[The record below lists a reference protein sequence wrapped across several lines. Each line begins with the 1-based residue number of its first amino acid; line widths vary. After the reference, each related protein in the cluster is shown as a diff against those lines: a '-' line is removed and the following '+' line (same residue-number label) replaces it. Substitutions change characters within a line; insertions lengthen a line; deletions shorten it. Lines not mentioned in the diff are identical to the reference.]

1 MTTIDNVPWIINDYT
16 NTLLMFTLI
25 FISAPKIAT
34 KFNITLVLIVGA
46 LFTWGD
52 FYVIGVSD
60 VLVIPL
66 CFYLFR
72 KSESKFVEKI
82 LVFLMSYFVCFLSMG
97 VGNNVE
103 TYIFPYTQSLNTLD
117 STIAIMIVVVVS
129 YVFALSVYY
138 VVIRLIRK
146 FKLEYIFKDT
156 VVEWII
162 TISLS
167 ILTILEL
174 TMNVIGSNL
183 GIQQMYIGIT
193 LTILMI
199 TIIFISIGVIVFV
212 AGHLNKVKAD
222 YELQQ
227 INERNAYINGL
238 ENKNNELRRFKHDYK
253 NFLLSLS
260 ASIENNDQD
269 DSEIVQRLLNYA
281 DVNLKN
287 NTKPSDANLYKINDK
302 LIRGIIITKIMIARD
317 KGIQTDVEIAENVEI
332 PQKSSI
338 DITRILGILFDNA
351 IEASL
356 KNPKPELDF
365 ALISYDES
373 IEFVFKNNVDPSL
386 KIEMNKIYNNGY
398 STKSDHN
405 GLGLATVKQIVN
417 SNKNFLLQTKFENAE
432 FSTVLTSIKIN

>member
-1 MTTIDNVPWIINDYT
+1 
-16 NTLLMFTLI
+16 
-25 FISAPKIAT
+25 
-34 KFNITLVLIVGA
+34 
-46 LFTWGD
+46 
-52 FYVIGVSD
+52 
-60 VLVIPL
+60 
-66 CFYLFR
+66 
-72 KSESKFVEKI
+72 
-82 LVFLMSYFVCFLSMG
+82 
-97 VGNNVE
+97 
-103 TYIFPYTQSLNTLD
+103 
-117 STIAIMIVVVVS
+117 MIV
-129 YVFALSVYY
+129 F
-138 VVIRLIRK
+138 
-146 FKLEYIFKDT
+146 
-156 VVEWII
+156 
-162 TISLS
+162 
-167 ILTILEL
+167 IL
-174 TMNVIGSNL
+174 
-183 GIQQMYIGIT
+183 
-193 LTILMI
+193 
-199 TIIFISIGVIVFV
+199 
-212 AGHLNKVKAD
+212 GHLSKVKAD

-238 ENKNNELRRFKHDYK
+238 ENKNSELRRFKHDYK

-260 ASIENNDQD
+260 VSIENNQD

-287 NTKPSDANLYKINDK
+287 DTKLNDANLYKINDK

-317 KGIQTDVEIAENVEI
+317 KGVQTNVEI
-332 PQKSSI
+332 DKDIEISKRTSV

-356 KNPKPELDF
+356 KNPKPELDY

>member
-1 MTTIDNVPWIINDYT
+1 MAAFSSLSWFIADFANTI
-16 NTLLMFTLI
+16 LLFTLVFLI
-25 FISAPKIAT
+25 FPRAAT
-34 KFNITLVLIVGA
+34 KFNLIFLVVVIFLVSYVDYHFDISEIASVLLYFVMVRNEKVKLI
-46 LFTWGD
+46 
-52 FYVIGVSD
+52 
-60 VLVIPL
+60 
-66 CFYLFR
+66 
-72 KSESKFVEKI
+72 EKI
-82 LVFLMSYFVCFLSMG
+82 LVMAYAFFSCTISFSVGFYVVYDVLNFPEQSYGLVGFELVMIALAISYFLS
-97 VGNNVE
+97 
-103 TYIFPYTQSLNTLD
+103 
-117 STIAIMIVVVVS
+117 
-129 YVFALSVYY
+129 LSVYY
-138 VVIRLIRK
+138 LGKKLIEK
-146 FKLEYIFKDT
+146 LQLEYIVHDSAIESVILIALVILIASNFTLNFVSKHLDIQRT
-156 VVEWII
+156 YLLII
-162 TISLS
+162 LS
-167 ILTILEL
+167 TTLFTLAF
-174 TMNVIGSNL
+174 
-183 GIQQMYIGIT
+183 IGIG
-193 LTILMI
+193 M
-199 TIIFISIGVIVFV
+199 IVFIL
-212 AGHLNKVKAD
+212 GHLSKVKAD

-238 ENKNNELRRFKHDYK
+238 ENKNSELRRFKHDYK

-260 ASIENNDQD
+260 VSIENNQD

-287 NTKPSDANLYKINDK
+287 DTKLNDANLYKINDK

-317 KGIQTDVEIAENVEI
+317 KGVQTNVEI
-332 PQKSSI
+332 DKDIEISKRTSV